1 MQSSGAPQSMCSKG
15 DLCRFVLPIYSM
27 SSTTS
32 FLTPNLTEDD
42 ELASP
47 RVNSSSWIWH
57 QLADYTIGR
66 VPGHAN
72 AVYPV
77 PGYSMMGC
85 GVSMLSSARPFIR
98 LSRPK
103 LPLPP
108 SSKLPLRPQ
117 LRGCRLRNAPTAPR

>member
-1 MQSSGAPQSMCSKG
+1 MQSSGALQSMCSKR
-15 DLCRFVLPIYSM
+15 DMCRFVLPIYST

-32 FLTPNLTEDD
+32 CLTPNLSEDD

-47 RVNSSSWIWH
+47 QSNSNIWIWY
-57 QLADYTIGR
+57 QLEDYTLGS
-66 VPGHAN
+66 VPGYAN

-77 PGYSMMGC
+77 PGYCMMGC